1 MWKIATLNKRVDR
14 ELEKLPRDLYAQFL
28 RIADLLEEQ
37 GPKTVGMPYV
47 RPLSGA
53 DSLWE
58 IRMRGK
64 SGIARAI
71 YARAQGQRLV
81 VIHAFQKKTQKTPK
95 TALETARKR
104 AKEVT

>member
-1 MWKIATLNKRVDR
+1 MWKIETLDKRVDR
-14 ELEKLPRDLYAQFL
+14 ELKKLPRDLHAQFL

-37 GPKTVGMPYV
+37 GSETVGMPYV
-47 RPLSGA
+47 RLLSGA

-64 SGIARAI
+64 DGIARAI
-71 YARAQGQRLV
+71 YAKAPEQRLV
-81 VIHAFQKKTQKTPK
+81 VIHAFQKKAQKTPK